1 MTSNVGARK
10 LADFGQGIGFGGT
23 DDEAQSKSVITKAL
37 KRTFAPEFLNRIDD
51 VVMFNALKKEHIFEI
66 IDIELK
72 GLYKRVED
80 LGYKL
85 NITDKAKDFIAE
97 KGLDIKYGA
106 RPLKRAI
113 QKYIEDALAEEIV
126 NANLNEN
133 DTIFMDLDKKTNELI
148 IKIKKDK
155 KSK

>member
-1 MTSNVGARK
+1 M
-10 LADFGQGIGFGGT
+10 ADFGQGIGFGGT
-23 DDEAQSKSVITKAL
+23 DDETQSKNVITKAL

-51 VVMFNALKKEHIFEI
+51 VVMFNTLKKEHIFEI

-85 NITDKAKDFIAE
+85 NITDQAKDFIAE

-113 QKYIEDALAEEIV
+113 QKYLEDEMAEVIIEASISEGDEIKV
-126 NANLNEN
+126 I
-133 DTIFMDLDKKTNELI
+133 TDKKGEN
-148 IKIKKDK
+148 IKINIINNKKDK
-155 KSK
+155 K